1 MTSLDHKIE
10 ELSERMK
17 NLEEKIDIIMRHLK
31 IEMPEKLDSDTHL
44 PPVDL
49 KLREE

>member
-1 MTSLDHKIE
+1 MTTIDHNIE
-10 ELSERMK
+10 EISKRMK
-17 NLEEKIDIIMRHLK
+17 SIEEKLDIIMRHLK
-31 IEMPEKLDSDTHL
+31 IEIPDKVDPNTHL